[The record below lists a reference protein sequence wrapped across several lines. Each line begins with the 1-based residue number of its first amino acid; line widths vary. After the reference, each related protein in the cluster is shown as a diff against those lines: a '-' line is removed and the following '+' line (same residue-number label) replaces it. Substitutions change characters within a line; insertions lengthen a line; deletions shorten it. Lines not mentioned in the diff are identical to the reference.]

1 MKLPLANS
9 LQSAI
14 RNPQSAIRS
23 PEETLNEVRAALERE
38 PRIRFDQRPIQ
49 IAFNK
54 VDDTVTLQG
63 EAPDVAAK
71 KLAMELAASAP
82 GVRGVVD
89 RLRVAPGERMSDE
102 EIRNHILDAFIQEP
116 AFGNCAIR
124 VQTNEGSKTFND
136 PAEKR
141 GDMLIIVGGGMAL
154 QEGRDEGVVLLEGQA
169 PSLSHKRLAGAL
181 AWWAPGSRDVLNC
194 LEVVPPEEDN
204 DDEITDAVKLVMDKD
219 PFVDDVQVLV
229 ATRDRV
235 VTLEGAVRSEGE
247 KDMAESD
254 AWFIFGVDKVINN
267 LQVV

>member
-1 MKLPLANS
+1 MKSSGSEATVAS
-9 LQSAI
+9 
-14 RNPQSAIRS
+14 RD
-23 PEETLNEVRAALERE
+23 PEETLKEVRAALERE
-38 PRIRFDQRPIQ
+38 PRVRFDRSQIR
-49 IAFNK
+49 IAFNE

-63 EAPDVAAK
+63 EAPDIAAK
-71 KLAMELAASAP
+71 KLALELAAAGD

-102 EIRNHILDAFIQEP
+102 VIRDHIRDAFIQEP
-116 AFGNCAIR
+116 AFANCAIR
-124 VQTNEGSKTFND
+124 VQTKDGVKTFND

-141 GDMLIIVGGGMAL
+141 GDFCVIVGGGMAL
-154 QEGRDEGVVLLEGQA
+154 QEGWDEGVVLLEGQA

-181 AWWAPGSRDVLNC
+181 AWWVPGSRDVLNC

-204 DDEITDAVKLVMDKD
+204 NDEITDAVKIVLDKD

-229 ATRDRV
+229 STRDRV

-247 KDMAESD
+247 KDMAEFD
-254 AWFIFGVDKVINN
+254 AWFVFGVDRVINN